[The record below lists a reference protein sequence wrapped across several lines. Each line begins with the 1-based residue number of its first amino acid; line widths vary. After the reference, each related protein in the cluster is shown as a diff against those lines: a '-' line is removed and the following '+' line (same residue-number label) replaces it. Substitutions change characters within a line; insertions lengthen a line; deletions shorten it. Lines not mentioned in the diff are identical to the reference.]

1 MDGNNRWSKKN
12 SLNSFT
18 GYKKG
23 ADNLLKL
30 TSYIFRNTET
40 KYVSAFALSK
50 NNLSRSVKIINS
62 IKKILSLYLDKID
75 KDKVEFNIKF
85 IGNLSFLDVKVRK
98 KISELGRI
106 QNFNK
111 TLIIFINYGGI
122 EDIELASKN
131 SKKYNKKFRNSI
143 STFDLPDPDILI
155 RSGGFHRISNFMLW
169 SLAYTEIYF
178 SERFW
183 PDFTKEDFNVACD
196 FYRTKNRRYGL
207 IKDAEYE

>member
-18 GYKKG
+18 GYKQG

-50 NNLSRSVKIINS
+50 NNLSRSVKLINS

-75 KDKVEFNIKF
+75 KDKVEFNIRF

-111 TLIIFINYGGI
+111 TLIIFINYGGT

-131 SKKYNKKFRNSI
+131 SHKYNKKFRNSI

-155 RSGGFHRISNFMLW
+155 RSGGFHRISNFMLYQI
-169 SLAYTEIYF
+169 AFTEIFFIKKLWPEVKIQDLKTVIYKF
-178 SERFW
+178 RNIERKFG
-183 PDFTKEDFNVACD
+183 K
-196 FYRTKNRRYGL
+196 
-207 IKDAEYE
+207 

>member
-12 SLNSFT
+12 SLNNFN
-18 GYKKG
+18 GYKHG

-30 TSYIFRNTET
+30 TNYLFQNTET

-62 IKKILSLYLDKID
+62 IKKILSLFLDKTD
-75 KDKVEFNIKF
+75 KDKVKFNIRF

-98 KISELGRI
+98 KISDLSRI

-111 TLIIFINYGGI
+111 TLIIFINYGGT

-131 SKKYNKKFRNSI
+131 SHKYNKKFKNSI

-155 RSGGFHRISNFMLW
+155 RSGGFHRISNFMLYQI
-169 SLAYTEIYF
+169 AFTEIFFYKKL
-178 SERFW
+178 W
-183 PDFTKEDFNVACD
+183 PDVKIQDLKTVIYKFRNIERKFG
-196 FYRTKNRRYGL
+196 K
-207 IKDAEYE
+207 

>member
-18 GYKKG
+18 GYKQG

-111 TLIIFINYGGI
+111 TLIIFINYGGT

-131 SKKYNKKFRNSI
+131 SHKYNKKFRNSI

-155 RSGGFHRISNFMLW
+155 RSGGFHRISNFMLYQI
-169 SLAYTEIYF
+169 AFTEIFFHKKLWPEVKIQDLKTVIYKF
-178 SERFW
+178 RNIERKFG
-183 PDFTKEDFNVACD
+183 K
-196 FYRTKNRRYGL
+196 
-207 IKDAEYE
+207 

>member
-18 GYKKG
+18 GYKQG

-50 NNLSRSVKIINS
+50 NNLSRSLKIINS

-111 TLIIFINYGGI
+111 TLIIFINYGGT

-131 SKKYNKKFRNSI
+131 SHKYNKKFRNSI

-155 RSGGFHRISNFMLW
+155 RSGGFHRISNFMLYQI
-169 SLAYTEIYF
+169 AFTEIFFIKKLWPEVKIQDLKTVIYKF
-178 SERFW
+178 RNIERKFG
-183 PDFTKEDFNVACD
+183 K
-196 FYRTKNRRYGL
+196 
-207 IKDAEYE
+207 

>member
-18 GYKKG
+18 GYKQG

-111 TLIIFINYGGI
+111 TLIIFINYGGT

-131 SKKYNKKFRNSI
+131 SHKYNKKFRNSI

-155 RSGGFHRISNFMLW
+155 RSGGFHRISNFMLYQI
-169 SLAYTEIYF
+169 AFTEIFFIKKLWPEVKIQDLKTVIYKF
-178 SERFW
+178 RNIERKFG
-183 PDFTKEDFNVACD
+183 K
-196 FYRTKNRRYGL
+196 
-207 IKDAEYE
+207 

>member
-18 GYKKG
+18 GYKQG

-30 TSYIFRNTET
+30 TNYIFRNTET

-111 TLIIFINYGGI
+111 TLIIFINYGGT

-131 SKKYNKKFRNSI
+131 SHKYNKKFRNSI

-155 RSGGFHRISNFMLW
+155 RSGGFHRISNFMLYQI
-169 SLAYTEIYF
+169 AFTEIFFYKKLWPEVKIQDLKTVIYKF
-178 SERFW
+178 RNIERKFG
-183 PDFTKEDFNVACD
+183 K
-196 FYRTKNRRYGL
+196 
-207 IKDAEYE
+207 